1 MKKLTLDR
9 ETLKLLTPSD
19 SAQIHGGM
27 KKNVSDDGNSGCS
40 KGNPCTSACTEGSKN
55 CTPTPTQPKKTR

>member
-27 KKNVSDDGNSGCS
+27 KLSLIHI
-40 KGNPCTSACTEGSKN
+40 
-55 CTPTPTQPKKTR
+55 